1 LGTTILTRKSETIR
15 TLVAAL
21 AVPFPP
27 ISTCAAYL
35 TVPGATILNDIFPA
49 EGIPV
54 HLATFLAS
62 IVLEELPEW
71 NCFTSTRQF
80 VLFRQIFF
88 REGCVLFNVLDG
100 ADGQG
105 IHVHAVQRVVAIRT
119 GAVFITR
126 LIILETRTAFV

>member
-1 LGTTILTRKSETIR
+1 MLTRKSDTIR

-27 ISTCAAYL
+27 ISTFAAYL
-35 TVPGATILNDIFPA
+35 TVPGATILNDILPA

-88 REGCVLFNVLDG
+88 RKGCVFLNVLDG
-100 ADGQG
+100 ADG
-105 IHVHAVQRVVAIRT
+105 
-119 GAVFITR
+119 
-126 LIILETRTAFV
+126 